1 MFLSTLMRP
10 ECEIKELSKSKDYIS
25 FVKNVFTLDG
35 VPLDQYF
42 IKDDVQGYSLYDFLD
57 KVNKDE

>member
-1 MFLSTLMRP
+1 MRP

-25 FVKNVFTLDG
+25 FVKNVFTIDG

-42 IKDDVQGYSLYDFLD
+42 IKDDV
-57 KVNKDE
+57 